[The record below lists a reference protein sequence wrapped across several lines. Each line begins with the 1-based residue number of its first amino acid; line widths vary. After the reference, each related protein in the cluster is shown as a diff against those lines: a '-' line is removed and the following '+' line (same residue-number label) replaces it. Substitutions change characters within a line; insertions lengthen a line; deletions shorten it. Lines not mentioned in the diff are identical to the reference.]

1 VSVEAPVS
9 VIIVNFNGGPFL
21 RRCLETLGDQ
31 TVSPQEILIVDN
43 GSTDG
48 SLTGIEDLPVVAFGR
63 VRIVVPGCNLGFAA
77 ANNLAAREAAAPWIA
92 TLNPDAFPEPEWLAE
107 LMDATRRHPGTAMFG
122 STQLDAADARR
133 LDGAG
138 DVYHASGLVWRGHHG
153 APVDS
158 LPPEGEVFAPCA
170 AAALYRRDAFLDAG
184 GFDESFFCYCEDVD
198 LGFRLRLLGHS
209 CVQVAGARVH
219 HVGSAITG
227 RRSAFA
233 TYHSTRNRIWMF
245 VKNMPAVL
253 LMPLMPVHAV
263 LNALLLLRALL
274 LGEAGAMLR
283 GLRDALGGIGDVL
296 ASRRIVQAR
305 RVVSVTGL
313 ASRMDWS
320 IGGLLGR
327 RSRNRP
333 LAPPDIPPADLQP
346 AHPSPTR

>member
-1 VSVEAPVS
+1 
-9 VIIVNFNGGPFL
+9 
-21 RRCLETLGDQ
+21 
-31 TVSPQEILIVDN
+31 
-43 GSTDG
+43 
-48 SLTGIEDLPVVAFGR
+48 
-63 VRIVVPGCNLGFAA
+63 
-77 ANNLAAREAAAPWIA
+77 
-92 TLNPDAFPEPEWLAE
+92 
-107 LMDATRRHPGTAMFG
+107 
-122 STQLDAADARR
+122 
-133 LDGAG
+133 
-138 DVYHASGLVWRGHHG
+138 
-153 APVDS
+153 
-158 LPPEGEVFAPCA
+158 
-170 AAALYRRDAFLDAG
+170 
-184 GFDESFFCYCEDVD
+184 
-198 LGFRLRLLGHS
+198 
-209 CVQVAGARVH
+209 
-219 HVGSAITG
+219 
-227 RRSAFA
+227 
-233 TYHSTRNRIWMF
+233 MF